1 MSVIS
6 LLKSYIGWH
15 YSLALEAWWL
25 IYTNCLWF
33 LFNFFS
39 VSILIRTL
47 FSPWRRLTES
57 YPTSFAPGAAAE
69 ILIIN
74 LLMRAVGLVIRTVF
88 IFFAA
93 WFSPLWPALA
103 TVVAWFQP
111 RLPEITG
118 ATLIFLALWLVVYLL
133 EAFFRQRYFSI
144 RTAAGPSFDAGRI
157 LFNTLES
164 DLVIALLTAPA
175 GAKWLIRLGLTPEQG
190 AEFLTARRPKKI
202 SLPFEPKLLNSLP

>member
-15 YSLALEAWWL
+15 YSLALAAWWR

-47 FSPWRRLTES
+47 FSPWRRLTEG
-57 YPTSFAPGAAAE
+57 YPAGFAPSAAAE

-88 IFFAA
+88 ILFAGLTLTIAFFLG
-93 WFSPLWPALA
+93 WLALVFWLVA
-103 TVVAWFQP
+103 PVVILGSFF
-111 RLPEITG
+111 TG
-118 ATLIFLALWLVVYLL
+118 FYLIFL
-133 EAFFRQRYFSI
+133 
-144 RTAAGPSFDAGRI
+144 T
-157 LFNTLES
+157 
-164 DLVIALLTAPA
+164 
-175 GAKWLIRLGLTPEQG
+175 
-190 AEFLTARRPKKI
+190 
-202 SLPFEPKLLNSLP
+202 

>member
-15 YSLALEAWWL
+15 YSLALAAWWR

-88 IFFAA
+88 ILFAGLTLTIAFFLG
-93 WFSPLWPALA
+93 WLALVFWLVA
-103 TVVAWFQP
+103 PVVILGSFF
-111 RLPEITG
+111 TG
-118 ATLIFLALWLVVYLL
+118 FYLIFL
-133 EAFFRQRYFSI
+133 
-144 RTAAGPSFDAGRI
+144 T
-157 LFNTLES
+157 
-164 DLVIALLTAPA
+164 
-175 GAKWLIRLGLTPEQG
+175 
-190 AEFLTARRPKKI
+190 
-202 SLPFEPKLLNSLP
+202 